1 MKKRA
6 LSLTVC
12 VILLITLFSACKK
25 TDVKA
30 FYFAVE
36 TSAGTFDP
44 TIASDTTARIIVRN
58 CFEGLVCADEN
69 GSITPGAALS
79 WDISPDGLTYT
90 FQLRPDARW
99 HLTSNAENELE
110 GKLPENFDLSLTADD
125 FVFALKRAVDP
136 AMGARDAYLLENISG
151 AAAIMQGTARLDSL
165 GVEAVSAHE
174 LKITLVRPQ
183 SDFLYILTEPL
194 CMPCNETFFK
204 ATGGRYGLFIKDS
217 LSNGPFYLS
226 YFDDTSYRISKN
238 PDYHGEHTPKADVI
252 RLNVYTDKNTLYS
265 KLKSNNY
272 SGAYLTQSDLEAY
285 TPGKKSTLISTADKT
300 RSFILNAKSEA
311 LADAGIRNAFIL
323 ATDVEGFV
331 SMCGGHSAVLSPVP
345 EAVKGFA
352 AFYGG
357 TAYDP
362 EKAVSVLNSSLEKS
376 GMRSV
381 TVTLKCE
388 ESFELSLKKQLQNWQ
403 KIFGTSFN
411 INVTPL
417 SADELRKAVEKG
429 DYDIAFYPVRAY
441 CASPNGFFRQFYSCS
456 PDNVFGIENEELD
469 NAIKAAGGSGSNA
482 AQTLTQALYAN
493 AVILPVWSE
502 NSCFVCTEKT
512 GGVMLLPGTD
522 SIYFYNCNSQ

>member
-12 VILLITLFSACKK
+12 VILLVTLFSACKK

-36 TSAGTFDP
+36 SPAGTFDP
-44 TIASDTTARIIVRN
+44 TIASDTTARMIVRN
-58 CFEGLVCADEN
+58 CFEGLVYADEN
-69 GSITPGAALS
+69 GGITPGVALS

-90 FQLRPDARW
+90 FKLRADACW
-99 HLTSNAENELE
+99 HLTSNAQEELA
-110 GKLPENFDLSLTADD
+110 GKLPENFDLSVTAAD
-125 FVFALKRAVDP
+125 FAFALKRAVDP
-136 AMGARDAYLLENISG
+136 AMGARDAYLLENVAG
-151 AAAIMQGTARLDSL
+151 ASAIMSGNASPDTL
-165 GVEAVSAHE
+165 GVQAVSDHE
-174 LKITLVRPQ
+174 LKITLARPQ
-183 SDFLYILTEPL
+183 SDFLHVLTEPL
-194 CMPCNETFFK
+194 CMPCSETFFN
-204 ATGGRYGLFIKDS
+204 ATGGRYGLYIKDS

-272 SGAYLTQSDLEAY
+272 SGAYLTQSDLAVY
-285 TPGKKSTLISTADKT
+285 APDKKATLVSTADKT
-300 RSFILNAKSEA
+300 RSFILNAGSPA
-311 LADAGIRNAFIL
+311 LSDAGIRNAFIL

-331 SMCGGHSAVLSPVP
+331 SLCGGRSAVLSPVP

-352 AFYGG
+352 AFSGG
-357 TAYDP
+357 NAYDP

-376 GMRSV
+376 GLRSV

-388 ESFELSLKKQLQNWQ
+388 ESFELTLKKQLQNWQ

-417 SADELRKAVEKG
+417 SADELRKAVETG
-429 DYDIAFYPVRAY
+429 DYDIAFYPVGSKGS
-441 CASPNGFFRQFYSCS
+441 SPNGFFRQFLSYS
-456 PDNVFGIENEELD
+456 PDNVFGVKSEELD
-469 NAIKAAGGSGSNA
+469 NAVKAAGTTEA
-482 AQTLTQALYAN
+482 AAALTRSLAAN

-502 NSCFVCTEKT
+502 SSCFVCTEKV
-512 GGVMLLPGTD
+512 GGVKLLPGKD
-522 SIYFYNCNSQ
+522 NIFFYDCDTK